1 MDVKNSKKGPYED
14 SRMTL
19 NAIDA
24 KTIDKFNNYYKTLD
38 DKKLML
44 TQLNRKKQGFRNK
57 YSNEYFDLLKSIKK
71 LEEEIDNISNKRD
84 EINYLIKAAPHFLE
98 YCNTFQT
105 KNETETKGSKDEAIL
120 NFKKDKNFII
130 KEGTNRGQI
139 CNNYI
144 KQCIGDGFSL
154 STKSSELDITQELT
168 CMNCGVE
175 KVINIRESTASCT
188 MCGEVS
194 KYQDSQNNKGEYSEE
209 VEVLSP
215 FAYKRINHFKEW
227 LNSLSGNE
235 GSGPPEHVLIEL
247 LYELKKDRVET
258 REEVTEERIKGYLK
272 KLGYSKLYYQTP
284 SIIYKLCGTE
294 PPKISRELQ
303 EKLIKMFEEIQ
314 LPFEK
319 NSPEDRCN
327 FLSYSYVL
335 HKFCQLLQQ
344 NHLLPKLH
352 LLKSREKLYQQDLTW
367 RKICSEKNWKFFPSL

>member
-1 MDVKNSKKGPYED
+1 
-14 SRMTL
+14 
-19 NAIDA
+19 
-24 KTIDKFNNYYKTLD
+24 
-38 DKKLML
+38 
-44 TQLNRKKQGFRNK
+44 
-57 YSNEYFDLLKSIKK
+57 
-71 LEEEIDNISNKRD
+71 
-84 EINYLIKAAPHFLE
+84 
-98 YCNTFQT
+98 
-105 KNETETKGSKDEAIL
+105 
-120 NFKKDKNFII
+120 
-130 KEGTNRGQI
+130 
-139 CNNYI
+139 
-144 KQCIGDGFSL
+144 
-154 STKSSELDITQELT
+154 
-168 CMNCGVE
+168 
-175 KVINIRESTASCT
+175 
-188 MCGEVS
+188 
-194 KYQDSQNNKGEYSEE
+194 
-209 VEVLSP
+209 
-215 FAYKRINHFKEW
+215 
-227 LNSLSGNE
+227 
-235 GSGPPEHVLIEL
+235 VLIEL